1 MCLPDDHGQILQSRP
16 QGNKFIYL
24 FIFTNLSL
32 LEENLNISLTSHHLS
47 ALLTHPSILL
57 RVDMYYSFSQKYLL
71 SVYHVPGMVQA
82 SVKIMANISFFLE
95 LIIHLLYGKH
105 HAITL
110 ENNYRERDM
119 VLIPKELKVYWWV
132 TASI

>member
-1 MCLPDDHGQILQSRP
+1 
-16 QGNKFIYL
+16 
-24 FIFTNLSL
+24 
-32 LEENLNISLTSHHLS
+32 
-47 ALLTHPSILL
+47 
-57 RVDMYYSFSQKYLL
+57 MYYSFSQKYLL

-119 VLIPKELKVYWWV
+119 VLIPKELKVY
-132 TASI
+132 